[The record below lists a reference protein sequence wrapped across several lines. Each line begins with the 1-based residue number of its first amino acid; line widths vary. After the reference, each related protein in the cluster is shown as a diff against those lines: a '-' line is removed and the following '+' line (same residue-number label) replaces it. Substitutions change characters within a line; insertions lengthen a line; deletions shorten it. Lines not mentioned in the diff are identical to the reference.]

1 MGVRGLTTFIAKN
14 ADQYFEE
21 FELHDCN
28 LVIDGNNLAA
38 QLYKYVS
45 RCNSGFGGDYDVYH
59 KCVVKFFE
67 MLNACNIRSF
77 VLFDGAYETR
87 KKKTVYSRLIAK
99 QQAASI
105 LCPANQKLL
114 QIFPLMMRD
123 VFKNVLR
130 DMGISFIQC
139 DFEAD
144 DEISIV
150 AREISCPVLSN
161 DSDFYIYDVEYIPFT
176 SFDQKLTISEKGY
189 TYIFCK
195 IYKIDN
201 FLNYFGGLKKEML
214 PLLATLLG
222 NDYINKS
229 TFKNFYAHLK
239 LAKTKQKISDQQ
251 RTINALL
258 QWLRNET
265 YDSAVE
271 KILSRLKLSER
282 SKILN
287 QILENVNVY
296 ADHKTNASLLLGI
309 KQFMVSQKNIEL
321 SLSKI
326 NDTEFLNCLEKLYMN
341 NGRNSYNGD
350 MILHNI
356 MDVPIWFRFLYN
368 KGLFPSFIMDF
379 IISKTVYSNPQI
391 EDLNFKDCNSI
402 MFPIL
407 AYIFKI
413 ICPGSEE
420 FTYVGRN
427 DHNHIANQKI
437 NVGDLFTNVK
447 FYKFDVLN
455 NFYPAT
461 DLFITFFEETI
472 QEQPFDILNSIP
484 KNLHLYILS
493 IFWFGRNIDGPTL
506 LPVHIH
512 SIILCLIYLQFIN
525 PVIDSCRS
533 NIKLEKILNKLEN
546 DTVEA
551 RNFNT
556 DEFNSLDS
564 ISKKECYKCAL
575 KMVDYFK
582 VDEKLKSSNKLF
594 SRKTVHVFS
603 MFQNVVLQLNVLN
616 SVLGHPMPQ
625 CKIHE
630 LYNGTFIYNAFNHLK
645 SRTNILAYVEL
656 LLVDSPL
663 LFNNYKILL
672 NIIGGFLECILNDN
686 KPKKS
691 KKKGK
696 KTKIH
701 IEQNEEQVQNSCTES
716 DIMDNINFDTTNNV
730 YWLLNNITV

>member
-67 MLNACNIRSF
+67 MLNVCNIRSL

-87 KKKTVYSRLIAK
+87 KKKSVYSRLIAK

-123 VFKNVLR
+123 VFKDVLR

-189 TYIFCK
+189 TYISCK

-326 NDTEFLNCLEKLYMN
+326 NDTEFLN
-341 NGRNSYNGD
+341 S
-350 MILHNI
+350 
-356 MDVPIWFRFLYN
+356 
-368 KGLFPSFIMDF
+368 
-379 IISKTVYSNPQI
+379 
-391 EDLNFKDCNSI
+391 
-402 MFPIL
+402 
-407 AYIFKI
+407 YIFKI

-484 KNLHLYILS
+484 KNLHL
-493 IFWFGRNIDGPTL
+493 
-506 LPVHIH
+506 
-512 SIILCLIYLQFIN
+512 
-525 PVIDSCRS
+525 S

-582 VDEKLKSSNKLF
+582 VDEKLKS
-594 SRKTVHVFS
+594 R
-603 MFQNVVLQLNVLN
+603 
-616 SVLGHPMPQ
+616 
-625 CKIHE
+625 
-630 LYNGTFIYNAFNHLK
+630 
-645 SRTNILAYVEL
+645 
-656 LLVDSPL
+656 
-663 LFNNYKILL
+663 
-672 NIIGGFLECILNDN
+672 GFLECILNDN

-716 DIMDNINFDTTNNV
+716 DIMDNINFDTTNNKFIPISPQFE
-730 YWLLNNITV
+730 LSARKIEICL